1 MLELED
7 NRAGMTEG
15 MYSMHTELPEQNWT
29 TASHT
34 QNEETVCAEM
44 FVE

>member
-7 NRAGMTEG
+7 NVAGTAKG
-15 MYSMHTELPEQNWT
+15 MYSMHTALPEQNWT

-34 QNEETVCAEM
+34 QNEETACAEM
-44 FVE
+44 CVE